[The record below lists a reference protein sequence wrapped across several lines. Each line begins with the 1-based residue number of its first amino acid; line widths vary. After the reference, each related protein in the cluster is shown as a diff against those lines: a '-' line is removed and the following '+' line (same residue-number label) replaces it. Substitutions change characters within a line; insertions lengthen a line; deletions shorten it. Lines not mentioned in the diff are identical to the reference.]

1 MNSQQEARFNMFGT
15 VAKVGTDNSTFIA
28 TIPELQNG
36 FNTNQ
41 TVIATLSGLA
51 SLQAQVI
58 NGIAID
64 KKDLKKV
71 MATFAFNYSGPGRAW
86 AAKLGNDE
94 IFQALN
100 ISISKIRETLDGLAA
115 PIAQNMYNIS
125 NANAATL
132 IPFGLTA
139 AMLGELLASINDY
152 TAIVPLTG
160 GAINNRQTY
169 TQNIDDVI
177 KKHLLFLERQLDSL
191 VVAQSNANP
200 DFVSTYKNSRE
211 IIDPPKHSTTFKIL
225 VLEQTATPRTTQ
237 PAPIEGAKVQAVNT
251 AKVAFTDASGN
262 TELKEFRKGI
272 YSILVTSPNHTPVQ
286 QDNIS
291 IGLGQ
296 TKTLTFS
303 LPLLT
308 PPPPQPA

>member
-1 MNSQQEARFNMFGT
+1 MNSRQESHFNMFT
-15 VAKVGTDNSTFIA
+15 SVNKVGTDNATFVA
-28 TIPELQNG
+28 TIPELQND
-36 FNTNQ
+36 FAANSA
-41 TVIATLSGLA
+41 VIATLSGLA

-100 ISISKIRETLDGLAA
+100 ISFSKIMKAEDGLAG
-115 PIAQNMYNIS
+115 PIVQNMYNIL

-132 IPFGLTA
+132 LPYGLTP
-139 AMLGELLASINDY
+139 AMLGQLLSSINDY

-160 GAINNRQTY
+160 GAVNNRQTY
-169 TQNIDDVI
+169 TTNIDNLI
-177 KKHLLFLERQLDSL
+177 KRHLLFLERQLDSL
-191 VVAQSNANP
+191 VVAQFNANP

-211 IIDPPKHSTTFKIL
+211 IIDPPKRSTTFKIL
-225 VLEQTATPRTTQ
+225 VLEQSATPKATQ
-237 PAPIEGAKVQAVNT
+237 PTPIAGAKVQAVGT
-251 AKVAFTDASGN
+251 AKFAFTDETGN
-262 TELKEFRKGI
+262 CELKEFRKGI

-291 IGLGQ
+291 IGLGK
-296 TKTLTFS
+296 TKSLTFT
-303 LPLLT
+303 LPRL
-308 PPPPQPA
+308 